1 MSGLIQVVGLGP
13 GDVAFLAP
21 AAREAIETAD
31 VILGYKTYLG
41 LIEQV
46 APHIPRQSSGMREEV
61 ARARQALEFAAEGQ
75 RVVVV
80 SSGDP
85 GVYGMA
91 GLIFEIC
98 DENNYDLQIEIVPGI
113 SAVNAAAAL
122 LGAPLMT
129 DFAVISLSDQLVPL
143 EEIAKRLDVAARAD
157 FVLCLYNPKGM
168 RRVKPFEIACEILL
182 KHRAPQTPVG
192 IVRKA
197 YRKGQQVSIIPLGN
211 LSGSDIDMLTILIIG
226 NNNTYSKNG
235 KLITQRGYH
244 NKYNY

>member
-1 MSGLIQVVGLGP
+1 MSGFIQVVGLGP

-41 LIEQV
+41 LIEQI
-46 APHIPRQSSGMREEV
+46 APQIPRQSSGMRKEV
-61 ARARQALEFAAEGQ
+61 ARAKQALELAAKGQ

-91 GLIFEIC
+91 GLIFEVHN
-98 DENNYDLQIEIVPGI
+98 ENDYDLEIEIVPGI

-143 EEIAKRLDVAARAD
+143 EEITKRLDVVARAD

-168 RRVKPFEIACEILL
+168 KRVKPFEIVCEILL
-182 KHRAPQTPVG
+182 KHRSPQTPVG
-192 IVRKA
+192 IVRNA
-197 YRKGQQVSIIPLGN
+197 YREGQQVSIIPLEE
-211 LSGSDIDMLTILIIG
+211 LSGSEIDMLTILIVG
-226 NNNTYSKNG
+226 NHNTYLKNG
-235 KLITQRGYH
+235 RLITQRGYH

>member
-1 MSGLIQVVGLGP
+1 M
-13 GDVAFLAP
+13 
-21 AAREAIETAD
+21 
-31 VILGYKTYLG
+31 
-41 LIEQV
+41 
-46 APHIPRQSSGMREEV
+46 
-61 ARARQALEFAAEGQ
+61 
-75 RVVVV
+75 
-80 SSGDP
+80 
-85 GVYGMA
+85 
-91 GLIFEIC
+91 IFEIC

-197 YRKGQQVSIIPLGN
+197 YREGQQVSIIPLGN